1 MNEKVKEI
9 IAVEIYRRVISSFSA
24 QSLRGREKYLI
35 VEFDAED
42 GSIERISIGR
52 ERKEG
57 ENILSVDIGGV
68 KNGKELFE
76 RIRESVEKSDLR
88 IDTEIWGMIGNA
100 YDWAFWGER

>member
-9 IAVEIYRRVISSFSA
+9 IAVEIYRRVLSSFSA
-24 QSLRGREKYLI
+24 QSLKGREKYLT

-42 GSIERISIGR
+42 GSIERISFGK
-52 ERKEG
+52 ERNEG
-57 ENILSVDIGGV
+57 ESILSVEVGGA

-76 RIRESVEKSDLR
+76 RIRNSVEKTELR
-88 IDTEIWGMIGNA
+88 IDTKIWNMIGNA